1 MIILDT
7 NVVSALM
14 RPTANREVASW
25 LDRQPRLSI
34 WTTAITVLEA
44 EYGLEIMPAGRRR
57 EILTAAMHRLT
68 NEILDGRVLAFDY
81 SAAQAAATLA
91 AYRARRGQPVDT
103 HDTQIAGIALVW
115 RAAIA
120 TRNVKHFAD
129 AGLSVINPWAD

>member
-57 EILTAAMHRLT
+57 DA
-68 NEILDGRVLAFDY
+68 
-81 SAAQAAATLA
+81 
-91 AYRARRGQPVDT
+91 PVDE
-103 HDTQIAGIALVW
+103 
-115 RAAIA
+115 
-120 TRNVKHFAD
+120 
-129 AGLSVINPWAD
+129 